1 MDMMIVMVER
11 MSRIVSCS
19 PVLSGRSSVRT
30 MEFVF
35 TRFSIIND

>member
-19 PVLSGRSSVRT
+19 PVRSGRSSVRT

-35 TRFSIIND
+35 IRLNQ